1 MSDAKMNWSFMPAR
15 MLLAAAIG
23 GNAIAAALRCWPSAL
38 NCWHAGG
45 CAGWRPLAFD
55 GDSTTMAGQPI
66 RRSVYYSGRVQG
78 VGFRYTARKIAQN
91 YAISGF
97 VRNLPDRR
105 VELIVEGEAAEI
117 QRFLTDLAET
127 MRDNIH
133 DAQTTQATPTGE
145 FNGFDIRHEA

>member
-1 MSDAKMNWSFMPAR
+1 
-15 MLLAAAIG
+15 
-23 GNAIAAALRCWPSAL
+23 
-38 NCWHAGG
+38 
-45 CAGWRPLAFD
+45 
-55 GDSTTMAGQPI
+55 MAGQPI

-91 YAISGF
+91 YAVSGF

-105 VELIVEGEAAEI
+105 VELVVEGEAEEI
-117 QRFLTDLAET
+117 QRFLIDLAET

-145 FNGFDIRHEA
+145 FSGFEIRH